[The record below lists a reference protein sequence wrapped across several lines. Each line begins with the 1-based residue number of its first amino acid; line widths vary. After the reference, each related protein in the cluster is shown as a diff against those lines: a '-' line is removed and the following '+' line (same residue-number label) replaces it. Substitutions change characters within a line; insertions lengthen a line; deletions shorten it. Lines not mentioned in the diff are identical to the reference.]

1 MTWRLWPGCSKT
13 AHRISATTTCDSGC
27 SSVACAL
34 CVRAWTSWPR
44 PAVVGLLPQRGCA
57 LLLTWNSVVWHS
69 LFGDTVL
76 LKSNSFANTQPP
88 ILMQLQKL
96 QLQLQFAV
104 AKKNF
109 FCAVGGTIIWTCRVT
124 RKPLI
129 AGTPNLRLGELGV
142 DMRLGVDKRWFP
154 SLGRTMIP
162 WQQSIVFMLAYSDV
176 HFGSFFEDDRFY
188 KFLDLLVVGGRLPSG
203 SDIAS
208 GGT

>member
-1 MTWRLWPGCSKT
+1 MTWRFWPGCSKT

-76 LKSNSFANTQPP
+76 LKSNSFANTQSP

-124 RKPLI
+124 RKLQ
-129 AGTPNLRLGELGV
+129 LRGN
-142 DMRLGVDKRWFP
+142 MCLGVDKRWFP

-162 WQQSIVFMLAYSDV
+162 WQQSIVLMLAYSDV
-176 HFGSFFEDDRFY
+176 NFASFFEDDGFY
-188 KFLDLLVVGGRLPSG
+188 KFLDLLVVGGQLPSG
-203 SDIAS
+203 P
-208 GGT
+208 T